1 MTCMNTSH
9 EADQGDEKMQHEQ
22 RGHDDLFRTM
32 GTPGETTDV
41 PRGRGRPQPVGQ
53 PCTLCQTATVGAC
66 LICHRPLCEQCGASS
81 DDFLRCPSHHEHE
94 VEALRT
100 ILRQAA
106 ESVLN
111 TRQYLTDLVA
121 LRNRVLQEVNAALLR
136 SYVEHTGGVPSP
148 AQIQQMR
155 RVAEA
160 LWNSLA
166 VVAESEDTALLRGE
180 TSAQQQASEHDET

>member
-1 MTCMNTSH
+1 
-9 EADQGDEKMQHEQ
+9 
-22 RGHDDLFRTM
+22 
-32 GTPGETTDV
+32 
-41 PRGRGRPQPVGQ
+41 
-53 PCTLCQTATVGAC
+53 
-66 LICHRPLCEQCGASS
+66 LCEQCGRSE
-81 DDFLRCPSHHEHE
+81 DDFLRCPRHHEHE

-121 LRNRVLQEVNAALLR
+121 LRNRVLSEVNAALLR
-136 SYVEHTGGVPSP
+136 SYVEHMGGVPSP

-155 RVAEA
+155 RVAVA

-166 VVAESEDTALLRGE
+166 VVAETEDAAELGGDP
-180 TSAQQQASEHDET
+180 SAQQQESERDGE

>member
-1 MTCMNTSH
+1 MTYTPTNNETHQSH
-9 EADQGDEKMQHEQ
+9 EKRQDEQEERLLAARTGTDVRHGSEQ
-22 RGHDDLFRTM
+22 RR
-32 GTPGETTDV
+32 PGA
-41 PRGRGRPQPVGQ
+41 QH
-53 PCTLCQTATVGAC
+53 CILCQAETVGAC
-66 LICHRPLCEQCGASS
+66 LLCHRPLCEQCGASS
-81 DDFLRCPSHHEHE
+81 DDFLRCPSHHAHE

-111 TRQYLTDLVA
+111 TRQYVTDLVA

-155 RVAEA
+155 RVAVA

-166 VVAESEDTALLRGE
+166 VVADPEDTAELSGD
-180 TSAQQQASEHDET
+180 TSAQQQHGERGSS

>member
-1 MTCMNTSH
+1 
-9 EADQGDEKMQHEQ
+9 
-22 RGHDDLFRTM
+22 
-32 GTPGETTDV
+32 V
-41 PRGRGRPQPVGQ
+41 PRNETHQRHEKRQDEQAEQEERSLSASKGINTKPGAGHPRPAVQH
-53 PCTLCQTATVGAC
+53 CILCQAETVGAC
-66 LICHRPLCEQCGASS
+66 LQCHRPLWEQCGRSE

-121 LRNRVLQEVNAALLR
+121 LRNCVLSEVNAALLR
-136 SYVEHTGGVPSP
+136 SYVEHMGGVPSP

-155 RVAEA
+155 RVAVA

-166 VVAESEDTALLRGE
+166 VVDTEVMALGAGE
-180 TSAQQQASEHDET
+180 EEAQQQANEHDGP